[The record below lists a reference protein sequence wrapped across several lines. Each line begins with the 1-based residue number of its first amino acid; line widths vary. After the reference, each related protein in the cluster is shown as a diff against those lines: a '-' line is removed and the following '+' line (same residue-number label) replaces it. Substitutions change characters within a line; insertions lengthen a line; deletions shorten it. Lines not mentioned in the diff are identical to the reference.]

1 MGAALLVHNRS
12 SASISD
18 CIFLHNIL
26 EMKPNKVYQAL
37 DGRLIAELS
46 RARSARAAE
55 HHG

>member
-12 SASISD
+12 SASILD

-37 DGRLIAELS
+37 DGCLIESKTTGKLLL
-46 RARSARAAE
+46 
-55 HHG
+55 G